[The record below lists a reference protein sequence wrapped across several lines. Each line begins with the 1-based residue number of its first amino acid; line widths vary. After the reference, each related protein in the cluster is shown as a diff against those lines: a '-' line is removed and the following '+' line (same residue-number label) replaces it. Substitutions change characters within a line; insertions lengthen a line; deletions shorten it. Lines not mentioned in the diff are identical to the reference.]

1 MTHSLKEIIA
11 KRALLPELLPLRIAV
26 MADSNSSQVIS
37 LAERRE
43 ALRPRLSEQR
53 QREAIP
59 NPFLGAAIWAA
70 IGVSVTLLVLESWAA
85 FN

>member
-1 MTHSLKEIIA
+1 MA
-11 KRALLPELLPLRIAV
+11 

-37 LAERRE
+37 LAERRK

-53 QREAIP
+53 QQEAIP

-70 IGVSVTLLVLESWAA
+70 IGFSVTLLVLESWTA